1 MSIVTTLKG
10 TYRMNDVFLSIN
22 WECLAV
28 CRRFFPINKFQ
39 VFAIINLLYSYW
51 RNEHYVL
58 CIYLYNIYIDI
69 CDKACHNQIDPYI
82 SYNIFVL
89 VTYVQRP
96 LFCFGATKFGC
107 KVNVKINV
115 NVMLMLN
122 VNILSTISRSI
133 SISSSRWLLRAGLMD
148 IIQCQI
154 LRWRQC
160 FYLVSFIQI
169 LLRLCNIV
177 YS

>member
-1 MSIVTTLKG
+1 MQSVDDSFLLTNSR
-10 TYRMNDVFLSIN
+10 YFLSLTCYTPIGVMKITFCVYICIIYR
-22 WECLAV
+22 ECD
-28 CRRFFPINKFQ
+28 PKI
-39 VFAIINLLYSYW
+39 YSIMLMYPTL
-51 RNEHYVL
+51 NVQQ
-58 CIYLYNIYIDI
+58 
-69 CDKACHNQIDPYI
+69 ACHNQIDPYI

-133 SISSSRWLLRAGLMD
+133 SISSSR
-148 IIQCQI
+148 
-154 LRWRQC
+154 
-160 FYLVSFIQI
+160 
-169 LLRLCNIV
+169 
-177 YS
+177 

>member
-51 RNEHYVL
+51 RNKNYVL
-58 CIYLYNIYIDI
+58 YPTLNVQQ
-69 CDKACHNQIDPYI
+69 ACHNQIDPYI

-115 NVMLMLN
+115 NVMIMLN
-122 VNILSTISRSI
+122 VNILSTISMSI
-133 SISSSRWLLRAGLMD
+133 SISSSRWFLRAGLMD
-148 IIQCQI
+148 
-154 LRWRQC
+154 R
-160 FYLVSFIQI
+160 F
-169 LLRLCNIV
+169 NIK
-177 YS
+177 Y

>member
-1 MSIVTTLKG
+1 MQSVDDSFLLTNSRYLLSLTCYTPIGVIKITFYPTL
-10 TYRMNDVFLSIN
+10 NV
-22 WECLAV
+22 
-28 CRRFFPINKFQ
+28 Q
-39 VFAIINLLYSYW
+39 Q
-51 RNEHYVL
+51 
-58 CIYLYNIYIDI
+58 
-69 CDKACHNQIDPYI
+69 ACHNQIDPYI

-115 NVMLMLN
+115 NVMIMLN

-133 SISSSRWLLRAGLMD
+133 LISSSRWLLKAGLMD
-148 IIQCQI
+148 RIQCQI

-177 YS
+177 YSQKQS